1 MPPSSQVP
9 DIARVVQLAVA
20 PVFLLSG
27 VGVTLTVLTNRLAR
41 IVDRARTL
49 EGRLPA
55 AAPAEQVDLH
65 RELTTLSSRAQLIN
79 RALTLST
86 TCALLV
92 CVVIAALFVG
102 AFLGLDLSAFIA
114 LLFIAAMLTFIGAL
128 VSFLREIFLAT
139 ANLRIGPH

>member
-1 MPPSSQVP
+1 VPPSSQVP

-55 AAPAEQVDLH
+55 AAEQVELH